1 MRQKYRRSV
10 TCAAL
15 GAFWVF
21 GATLTHGQFGQGTS
35 RPKSEVD
42 LLSSGEAVVPGEPF
56 DVAFRF
62 RLPKGWHTY
71 WKNSGDSGQAP
82 RVTWALPEGFEAD
95 ELQYPVPKRH
105 ISAGSIVTNILDG
118 QPVLLSRITP
128 PDDIAETDV
137 LLEAVVFYLIC
148 KTTCIIEQTSVRL
161 ELPVAAAATDPLPA
175 NEELFEIAR
184 MLLPKDR
191 SKHLSVTAATDPS
204 ELAPGRPFRLVLDVD
219 ITPGFHMQ
227 SHEPT
232 RKEFIKCDAFLESV
246 EGVIF
251 TGCSYPPP
259 RFRDLEYIG
268 RVSEYVGRIQVLI
281 EGRTDASAVQGGRH
295 FDGLLRH
302 QICDDKGTCL
312 PPDALTFSASSVVM
326 GAPPTGATGTDVAS
340 AQSTGKGEARTSAS
354 ATESGDGTAL
364 SQGASA
370 DPADGASS
378 KGRFESSGAAAE
390 DARASSSV
398 ENDTVGGLLGRF
410 GIVGLF
416 VGCFLYGL
424 FINATPCVLPVLS
437 IKVLGFVQQA
447 HESRRRTLVL
457 GVSFG
462 AGVMVLFVILGLLAG
477 TGRNVLQYPVAVIV
491 LGAVVTAL
499 ALSMLGVYT
508 LQVPTTAAKLEE
520 RLQKEGPLS
529 SFGKGALAPVLGFA
543 CTGPLLAGAFGWATQ
558 QPSHIAVVAFL
569 FAGLGMA
576 SPYMLLGANP
586 HWLSF
591 VPKPGPWMITF
602 ERIMGFLLLAM
613 VVLLLH
619 PLVTQIGAEGLQW
632 TLVFLV
638 AVGLGCWI
646 VGQVNL
652 SMSAVRRWTYRV
664 GAVGFV
670 FATGGVVYGWMYPLH
685 EAVGE
690 SRFDTVAPAIPPEL
704 FAMANG
710 ENGLCPV
717 PWELL
722 DPKTAHESVRDGET
736 VFVDFATAYCAVCEA
751 VKEAVWEQGIPW
763 QRWSREAVEEAV
775 RSGKIVFVDFTAAY
789 CTQCKANKFAAI
801 NTPEV
806 LDKMRNLDVVSFK
819 GDFTKGDREI
829 LGVLREHSRAGVP
842 LNLIYPAGKPDSPI
856 VLRTQL
862 TKDYLLKKFDEAS
875 GTSQK
880 AAVGKTGS

>member
-1 MRQKYRRSV
+1 MRQQFRRSV
-10 TCAAL
+10 ISVVL

-21 GATLTHGQFGQGTS
+21 GSTFAYGQLGKGAS
-35 RPKSEVD
+35 RPQSQVD
-42 LLSSGEAVVPGEPF
+42 LLSSVEAVVPGEPF

-71 WKNSGDSGQAP
+71 WKNSGDSGQPP
-82 RVTWALPEGFEAD
+82 RVTWTLPEGFKAG
-95 ELQYPVPKRH
+95 ELQYPVPSRH
-105 ISAGSIVTNILDG
+105 ITAGSIVTNILDG

-137 LLEAVVFYLIC
+137 LLEADVFYLIC
-148 KTTCIIEQTSVRL
+148 ETTCLIEQTSVRL
-161 ELPVAAAATDPLPA
+161 KLPVAAAATDPLPA
-175 NEELFEIAR
+175 NEELFDIAR
-184 MLLPKDR
+184 MLLPKGQ
-191 SKHLSVTAATDPS
+191 SKHLSVKAATDPR
-204 ELAPGRPFRLVLDVD
+204 ELAPGGTFKLVLDVD
-219 ITPGFHMQ
+219 IAPGFHMQ

-232 RKEFIKCDAFLESV
+232 RKEFIKCDAFLERV
-246 EGVIF
+246 EGVFF

-259 RFRDLEYIG
+259 SFRDLEYVG
-268 RVSEYVGRIQVLI
+268 RVSEYAGRIQVLI
-281 EGRTDASAVQGGRH
+281 EGRTDATAMPGTRH
-295 FDGLLRH
+295 FAGLLKH

-312 PPDALTFSASSVVM
+312 PPDALTFAAWTEVM
-326 GAPPTGATGTDVAS
+326 AVPPTGASSTDVVAAS
-340 AQSTGKGEARTSAS
+340 PTSESQVRTSAS
-354 ATESGDGTAL
+354 ATESEDGTAL
-364 SQGASA
+364 VRGASA
-370 DPADGASS
+370 ETADGASS
-378 KGRFESSGAAAE
+378 KLRSESSGGAAE
-390 DARASSSV
+390 DARASSSA
-398 ENDTVGGLLGRF
+398 ENDAVGGFLGRF
-410 GIVGLF
+410 GIVGLL

-447 HESRRRTLVL
+447 HESRGRTLGL

-477 TGRNVLQYPVAVIV
+477 TGRNVLQYPAAVIA
-491 LGAVVTAL
+491 LGAIVTAL
-499 ALSMLGVYT
+499 SLSMLGVYT
-508 LQVPTTAAKLEE
+508 LQVPTAAAKLEE
-520 RLQKEGPLS
+520 RLQREGPLT

-586 HWLSF
+586 QWLSF

-652 SMSAVRRWTYRV
+652 SMSTVRRWSYRA
-664 GAVGFV
+664 GAVGFIL
-670 FATGGVVYGWMYPLH
+670 ATGGVVYGWMYPLD

-690 SRFDTVAPAIPPEL
+690 LSAGSVPPVIPDEL
-704 FAMANG
+704 TAMANG

-722 DPKTAHESVRDGET
+722 DPKTAHESVRAGDT

-751 VKEAVWEQGIPW
+751 VKEAVWEKGIPW
-763 QRWSREAVEEAV
+763 QRWSPEAVDEAV
-775 RSGKIVFVDFTAAY
+775 HSGKIVFVDFTAAY
-789 CTQCKANKFAAI
+789 CTQCKANKVAAI
-801 NTPEV
+801 DTPEV
-806 LDKMRNLDVVSFK
+806 MDKLRSLDAVSFK
-819 GDFTKGDREI
+819 GDFTNGDREI
-829 LGVLREHSRAGVP
+829 FRVLREHSRAGVP
-842 LNLIYPAGKPDSPI
+842 LNLIYPAGKPYSPI

-862 TKDYLLKKFDEAS
+862 TKDYLLEKLDEAAS
-875 GTSQK
+875 RSQRP
-880 AAVGKTGS
+880 AAGKLGS